1 MRSDQKAKYPDFLLE
16 FENIKALSDWQQSA
30 MQALDTQMDSLLKML
45 KMSFSAGEI
54 WQGLVYDT
62 IGQSRADAIK
72 LLHRRF
78 DVTTF
83 EVLKNYMHIWLPE
96 HKSKIEYDKDT
107 LTVKVQVVRDTDN
120 AVRRK
125 LTRDI
130 LPCNL
135 KLEYEAVAELS

>member
-16 FENIKALSDWQQSA
+16 FENIKALATWQQNS
-30 MQALDTQMDSLLKML
+30 MNSLGTQMDNVLRRV

-54 WQGLVYDT
+54 WDALVRDT
-62 IGQSRADAIK
+62 IGQGSADAIK

-83 EVLKNYMHIWLPE
+83 EVLKDYIHIWLPE
-96 HKSKIEYDKDT
+96 HKSKIEYDKEN